1 MRTRILAAVLGLA
14 GVAAPAAA
22 GSLATPI
29 LLKKEGESITCSV
42 TNVGTKPVRAVVSE
56 LILYV
61 NNVGTVEKT
70 TGPADLAPLAAAGI
84 GEALGDG
91 VDQYQ
96 CRFTFK
102 GSGKTLRGNGT
113 VTTFAYE
120 VLDTQPAY

>member
-1 MRTRILAAVLGLA
+1 MTRKCAPDGP
-14 GVAAPAAA
+14 AAPAAA
-22 GSLATPI
+22 GTLATPI
-29 LLKKEGESITCSV
+29 IVKKADQAISCSV

-61 NNVGTVEKT
+61 NNVGTVEKS
-70 TGPADLAPLAAAGI
+70 TGPVDVAPLAATGV
-84 GEALGDG
+84 GESIDDG

-113 VTTFAYE
+113 ISDFDFNII
-120 VLDTQPAY
+120 DTQPAS